1 MYLCLKVQS
10 KQFSSGIRGSIAYSF
25 FFSKKPFAGVSR
37 ICDTFIF
44 SKKYFTTGDGG
55 GSREIHGLVSCGSLT
70 HSFFNEIFRGGF
82 AGL

>member
-25 FFSKKPFAGVSR
+25 FFQRNLSR
-37 ICDTFIF
+37 VFRGFVTHSFFQKIF
-44 SKKYFTTGDGG
+44 HDGGRG

-70 HSFFNEIFRGGF
+70 HSFFKETFRGGF
-82 AGL
+82 ADL